1 MRALAVTRFRS
12 SPHSPLRFAGVVKVD
27 ASQMSQIG
35 AVFVR
40 ATDSSIGQLGVVSKG
55 QINDERI
62 NLQLWFDSSGGARAF
77 SNESPGV

>member
-1 MRALAVTRFRS
+1 
-12 SPHSPLRFAGVVKVD
+12 
-27 ASQMSQIG
+27 MSQIG

-40 ATDSSIGQLGVVSKG
+40 ATDSSIGQPGVVSKG